1 MKKYEQLVKKISL
14 VVLSIILIGLTTS
27 LMIFYFTTPQQIK
40 HSYQHDRSIGIDYN
54 QIFATLSN
62 PTSIAADNA
71 GNVYVIDHGDET
83 IQKFTTDG
91 KFVKEWNVQRTKI
104 SPVVPTAIAA
114 DNAGNVYVID
124 AGSNRVQKFTTDGTF
139 IKEWDIQRTRASQL
153 FPSGIATDNAGNIY
167 VVDAGS
173 NIVQK
178 FTTDGTFVKEWNIN

>member
-1 MKKYEQLVKKISL
+1 MKKDEQLVKKISL

-27 LMIFYFTTPQQIK
+27 LIIFYFTNPQIK
-40 HSYQHDRSIGIDYN
+40 YIYQHDQSIGINYN

-62 PTSIAADNA
+62 PTSIAADSA

-83 IQKFTTDG
+83 IQKFTTNG
-91 KFVKEWNVQRTKI
+91 TFVKEWDIQRTKI
-104 SPVVPTAIAA
+104 SPVVPTAIAT
-114 DNAGNVYVID
+114 DSAGNVYVVD
-124 AGSNRVQKFTTDGTF
+124 AGSNRVQKFTIDGTF

-173 NIVQK
+173 NIIQK